1 MSERLELIKESTL
14 TGFDMF
20 GEHCVTIS
28 KENYDWLINRVEELE
43 EGVKEA
49 VSDIENISPHEA
61 KKTLMDL
68 IKNMEGKT

>member
-1 MSERLELIKESTL
+1 MIDKERLGEIKERFAKYEYDYNL
-14 TGFDMF
+14 N
-20 GEHCVTIS
+20 GEDV
-28 KENYDWLINRVEELE
+28 EWLINRVEELE

-68 IKNMEGKT
+68 IKNMEGET